1 MILKKLEGL
10 KWAQKP
16 PNRHGLGFALFSKVD
31 LLTWFDKIFKTVKVK
46 YLKLIRFY
54 KQTKFK
60 VDKFSL
66 SFRFLKTMLTLIH
79 AWYLIFLRANKLHLY
94 WDTNLLGYLQKTLL
108 TSIYCKFSHWITD
121 TTWYILHEHLFRE
134 NVANKCTITKIVDQ
148 SFLKR

>member
-10 KWAQKP
+10 KWAQKT

-54 KQTKFK
+54 KETKFK
-60 VDKFSL
+60 VDEFSL

-94 WDTNLLGYLQKTLL
+94 WDTNLIGYLQKIITYIYLLYIFTLDNRHYMIL
-108 TSIYCKFSHWITD
+108 
-121 TTWYILHEHLFRE
+121 LHEHLFRE
-134 NVANKCTITKIVDQ
+134 NVANKCTITKIVGQ
-148 SFLKR
+148 SFPKR

>member
-1 MILKKLEGL
+1 MGSKT
-10 KWAQKP
+10 
-16 PNRHGLGFALFSKVD
+16 PNRHGLGFALFFKVV
-31 LLTWFDKIFKTVKVK
+31 LPTWFDKIFQTVKVK

-94 WDTNLLGYLQKTLL
+94 WDTKLDRISSKKTLL

-148 SFLKR
+148 SFPKR